1 MAEENWE
8 RIAGVLGGRIAGV
21 MRALTSRGAGAKTA
35 IVAAVLAATAAT
47 AATAARTW
55 QLVPAEH
62 NPQAFPIAVFG
73 SDERSPI
80 PAKYKDIQEKIGLFF
95 NARRRTV
102 CTAFCVASDVVVTA
116 GHCLLGT
123 GAEQPARFADFWFVR
138 HFEGARE
145 QSRVAGFANGTAT
158 QHVLLGS
165 HHLSI
170 HPPIDATRDWAL
182 VRLAKPACSKGVLP
196 VRVLPIDAI
205 LTEAGAQH
213 VFQVAYHR
221 DYLPWRLAYS
231 RPCTV
236 ARSFEAAGWRQI
248 ERDFAEP
255 EALILHTCDT
265 GGGSSGSPILL
276 DTPEGPQVIGINVGT
291 YEQAKVLMQD
301 GQVKKRLKANT
312 IANTAVASAAFA
324 ARLEAFRQ
332 AVILSTPG
340 EMRELQGLLAR
351 RQLYS
356 GPVDGNYDAA
366 LKAAIEAYEKA
377 HGLPVTGLASQSLLQ
392 RLGGST
398 AVERAREEPKGRLR
412 RGKTRPG

>member
-1 MAEENWE
+1 MMA
-8 RIAGVLGGRIAGV
+8 
-21 MRALTSRGAGAKTA
+21 RAARGAGAKAA
-35 IVAAVLAATAAT
+35 IVGVVLCATAGIP
-47 AATAARTW
+47 ARSW
-55 QLVPAEH
+55 QMAPADRSGE
-62 NPQAFPIAVFG
+62 AFPVAVFG
-73 SDERSPI
+73 SDERSPL
-80 PAKYKDIQEKIGLFF
+80 PTKYKDIQEKVGLFY
-95 NARRRTV
+95 NMRRRTV

-123 GAEQPARFADFWFVR
+123 GTEQPARFADFWFAR

-145 QSRVAGFANGTAT
+145 QSRVAGYGNGAAA

-165 HHLSI
+165 NRLSV

-182 VRLAKPACSKGVLP
+182 VRLARPACSKGVLP

-205 LTEAGAQH
+205 LSEAGAQH

-231 RPCTV
+231 RPCPV

-276 DTPEGPQVIGINVGT
+276 DTPEGPQVIGVNVGT

-324 ARLEAFRQ
+324 ARLEAFRR
-332 AVILSTPG
+332 AEILSTPD
-340 EMRELQGLLAR
+340 EMRELQELLAR

-356 GPVDGNYDAA
+356 GPLDGIYDAA
-366 LKAAIEAYEKA
+366 LKAAIEAYEKTE
-377 HGLPVTGLASQSLLQ
+377 GLAVTGLATEALLQ
-392 RLGGST
+392 RLGGS
-398 AVERAREEPKGRLR
+398 AAAARARQGLKGRMH
-412 RGKTRPG
+412 RGRT

>member
-1 MAEENWE
+1 
-8 RIAGVLGGRIAGV
+8 
-21 MRALTSRGAGAKTA
+21 MRAWTSRGTGAKTA

-47 AATAARTW
+47 PARPW
-55 QLVPAEH
+55 QMAPAERS
-62 NPQAFPIAVFG
+62 PQAVPVAVFG
-73 SDERSPI
+73 SDERSPM
-80 PAKYKDIQEKIGLFF
+80 PAKYRDLQEKIGLFF

-102 CTAFCVASDVVVTA
+102 CTAFCVASDVVATA

-145 QSRVAGFANGTAT
+145 QSRIAGYANGAAT

-182 VRLAKPACSKGVLP
+182 VRLARPACSKGVLP
-196 VRVLPIDAI
+196 VRVLPSDAI
-205 LTEAGAQH
+205 LTEAGALH

-231 RPCTV
+231 RPCPV
-236 ARSFEAAGWRQI
+236 ARSFESAGWRQI

-276 DTPEGPQVIGINVGT
+276 DTPAGPQVIGINVGT

-332 AVILSTPG
+332 AVILATPG
-340 EMRELQGLLAR
+340 EMRELKELLAR
-351 RQLYS
+351 RQLYF
-356 GPVDGNYDAA
+356 GPADGNYDAA

-377 HGLPVTGLASQSLLQ
+377 QGLPVTGLASQSLLQ
-392 RLGGST
+392 LLGGST
-398 AVERAREEPKGRLR
+398 AVERTREGPKGRLR
-412 RGKTRPG
+412 RGKT